1 MMNDGTQEG
10 SDEYYEHLLNFGYF
24 DFPDPNEL
32 TQAEEYFIDGYAED
46 W

>member
-24 DFPDPNEL
+24 DFPNPSDKL
-32 TQAEEYFIDGYAED
+32 TQEEEDFMNGYVED
-46 W
+46 